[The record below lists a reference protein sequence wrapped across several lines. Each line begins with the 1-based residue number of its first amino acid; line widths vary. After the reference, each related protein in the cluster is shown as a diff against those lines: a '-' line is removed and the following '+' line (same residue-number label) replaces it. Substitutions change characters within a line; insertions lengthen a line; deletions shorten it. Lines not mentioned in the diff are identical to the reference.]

1 MKWDGKTMIPV
12 RQVVILLLLLQAI
25 SSIFLWT
32 LSAVG
37 SVSEGR
43 FAVFL
48 AIDLLSFAMVA
59 YSYTHH
65 KWGEVVS
72 RGWILAGS
80 IGLMV
85 LLLSSLYFP

>member
-1 MKWDGKTMIPV
+1 MIPV

-25 SSIFLWT
+25 SGIFLWT
-32 LSAVG
+32 LNAVG